1 MMQLYNSLTVL
12 PVQIPTNVLIVQAY
26 YNNIINMEV
35 LPKEWVEEIIKWLR
49 FWEEPEKKELEAE
62 GDIRMLQQ
70 IQDFEDN
77 EEVFE
82 IEEELTRFEVI
93 MKRLDIDP
101 KNVMHKLKGTILAE
115 IAMILVFILLGLLTL
130 TKCARC

>member
-1 MMQLYNSLTVL
+1 MMQLYSSLTVL

-35 LPKEWVEEIIKWLR
+35 LPKEWVEKIIKWLR
-49 FWEEPEKKELEAE
+49 FWEEPEQKELEAE

-70 IQDFEDN
+70 IQDFENN

-115 IAMILVFILLGLLTL
+115 VAMVLVFILLGLLTL
-130 TKCARC
+130 TKCSRC

>member
-70 IQDFEDN
+70 IQDFENN

>member
-49 FWEEPEKKELEAE
+49 FWEEPE
-62 GDIRMLQQ
+62 
-70 IQDFEDN
+70 
-77 EEVFE
+77 
-82 IEEELTRFEVI
+82 
-93 MKRLDIDP
+93 
-101 KNVMHKLKGTILAE
+101 
-115 IAMILVFILLGLLTL
+115 
-130 TKCARC
+130 

>member
-1 MMQLYNSLTVL
+1 
-12 PVQIPTNVLIVQAY
+12 
-26 YNNIINMEV
+26 
-35 LPKEWVEEIIKWLR
+35 
-49 FWEEPEKKELEAE
+49 
-62 GDIRMLQQ
+62 MLQQ